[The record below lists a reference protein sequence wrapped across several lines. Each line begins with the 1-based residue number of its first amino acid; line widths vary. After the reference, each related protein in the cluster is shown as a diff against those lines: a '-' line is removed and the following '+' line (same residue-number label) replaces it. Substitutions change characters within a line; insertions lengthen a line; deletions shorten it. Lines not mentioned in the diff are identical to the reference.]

1 MSARI
6 GHALILLAAAAMA
19 APPAVADGPSSTA
32 NVRDEADGMLLAQA
46 RYCGAPQDVGAALMA
61 ALQRRARAASPTGA
75 DSFDAA
81 AYQQGVAHGFE
92 RMASTLRAIDAQWEP
107 GAASPPPQR
116 VQQYVEQCTQV
127 QREVDATLAATGDAP
142 GASALPSSGSP

>member
-6 GHALILLAAAAMA
+6 GHALILLAAAMV
-19 APPAVADGPSSTA
+19 APPALADGPSSTV

-46 RYCGAPQDVGAALMA
+46 RYCGAPEDVGAALFA

-107 GAASPPPQR
+107 GAPSPPPQR

-127 QREVDATLAATGDAP
+127 QHEVDALLAATGDGP
-142 GASALPSSGSP
+142 GASALPSPGSP